1 QPRLGERIDVHSI
14 PSIGVRLYRSRFG
27 EPKFASWSDIS
38 QAIREAAGKVSDHKF
53 RFRFLATEWEQIVDA
68 WQLESLDDYQNV
80 SRLGRKTKIPK
91 KQQTI
96 LWSIFQRV
104 RDKLSVR
111 GLFTE
116 SQLFTKL
123 AAAIAKER
131 TPPFEFAVIDEAQDF
146 TMAHLR
152 FFSAL
157 GGNRP
162 N

>member
-1 QPRLGERIDVHSI
+1 P
-14 PSIGVRLYRSRFG
+14 RFG
-27 EPKFASWSDIS
+27 KPNLTSRKDIAEFIQ
-38 QAIREAAGKVSDHKF
+38 QAAAETPDHKF
-53 RFRFLATEWEQIVDA
+53 RQRFLLTEWDQIVDA
-68 WQLESLDDYQNV
+68 WQIDSADAYANV

-91 KQQTI
+91 KQQAI
-96 LWSIFQRV
+96 LWSIFQKV
-104 RDKLSVR
+104 REKLSAR
-111 GLFTE
+111 GLTTE